1 MIPIYDAFT
10 MKPIMLGDELRSIE
24 RGDMVRV
31 VEMGETWIGQPTVWL
46 EPVNM
51 RSAILPFRG
60 SLLRNGEAGCYFL
73 KMYTAAS

>member
-1 MIPIYDAFT
+1 MIPVYDAFT
-10 MKPIMLGDELRSIE
+10 MKQIKLGDELRSIE

-46 EPVNM
+46 EPVNL
-51 RSAILPFRG
+51 RSAIQPFRG
-60 SLLRNGEAGCYFL
+60 NLLRNDEADYYFL